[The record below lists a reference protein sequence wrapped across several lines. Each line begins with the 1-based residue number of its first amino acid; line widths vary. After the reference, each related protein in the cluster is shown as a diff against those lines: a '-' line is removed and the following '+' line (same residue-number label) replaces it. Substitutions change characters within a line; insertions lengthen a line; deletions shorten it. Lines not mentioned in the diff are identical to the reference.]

1 LEAVARSG
9 SWQRQLFQAH
19 LSLTLCQF
27 ATWFA
32 AEIAVLS
39 SGFTLRIDR
48 HELRGE
54 NVILHSANGQTVL
67 PKSAVVSFE
76 ALPEDAPTPEPQAAA
91 PVALAPAEPPPP
103 PKSPRE
109 LVRAAAELHGL
120 PAAFVE
126 SVARAESAFD
136 PAALSPKGAIGLMQ
150 LMPATAK
157 ALGAN
162 PHDAK
167 ENAEAGA
174 KLLRDLLIQYQDHP
188 DQVRRALAA
197 YNAGPGAVK
206 KYNGVPPYAETQ
218 TYVDRVLRQYRKTEA
233 VAATPR

>member
-1 LEAVARSG
+1 MPLL
-9 SWQRQLFQAH
+9 QLAA
-19 LSLTLCQF
+19 C
-27 ATWFA
+27 FA

-48 HELRGE
+48 HEVRGE
-54 NVILHSANGQTVL
+54 EVILHAAHGQTVL
-67 PKSAVVSFE
+67 PRSAVAAFE
-76 ALPEDAPTPEPQAAA
+76 VLPADAPSPAPQ
-91 PVALAPAEPPPP
+91 PALLRPAEPAPAPP
-103 PKSPRE
+103 SPRE
-109 LVRAAAELHGL
+109 LVRAAAERQGL

-136 PAALSPKGAIGLMQ
+136 PRAVSPKGAIGLMQ

-157 ALGAN
+157 ALGAD
-162 PHDAK
+162 PHDAR

-174 KLLRDLLIQYQDHP
+174 KLLRELLIQYQDHP

-218 TYVDRVLRQYRKTEA
+218 SYVDRVLRQYRKA
-233 VAATPR
+233 QPASAAPQ

>member
-1 LEAVARSG
+1 
-9 SWQRQLFQAH
+9 
-19 LSLTLCQF
+19 
-27 ATWFA
+27 
-32 AEIAVLS
+32 
-39 SGFTLRIDR
+39 
-48 HELRGE
+48 
-54 NVILHSANGQTVL
+54 
-67 PKSAVVSFE
+67 
-76 ALPEDAPTPEPQAAA
+76 
-91 PVALAPAEPPPP
+91 
-103 PKSPRE
+103 
-109 LVRAAAELHGL
+109 VRAAAELHGL